1 MKSEQLYSGVAPI
14 LAIRNLTK
22 IFSGRGLFA
31 SPTAVAALQQ
41 VSLTIW
47 PSRTLALVGETGS
60 GKSTLA
66 RCLVRFEEA
75 TSGEIFFEGADFR
88 LLTGAKLRSARRQ
101 IQLVFQ
107 DAMSALNPRFSALEA
122 IAEPLILEGHS
133 APAIERQVLA
143 LMDNVG
149 LPAAWRN
156 RGTRQ
161 FSGGQRQR
169 LALARALA
177 ADPKVVILD
186 EALSGL
192 DLSVQGQMINLLLDL
207 QVARNLAFLFITHD
221 VGLAAS
227 IGDDMA
233 VIKDGSIIESSTIQE
248 VFAHPSHPYTQSLL
262 AIMAKNAMGR
272 FAEAS
277 LRT

>member
-1 MKSEQLYSGVAPI
+1 
-14 LAIRNLTK
+14 
-22 IFSGRGLFA
+22 
-31 SPTAVAALQQ
+31 
-41 VSLTIW
+41 
-47 PSRTLALVGETGS
+47 
-60 GKSTLA
+60 
-66 RCLVRFEEA
+66 
-75 TSGEIFFEGADFR
+75 
-88 LLTGAKLRSARRQ
+88 
-101 IQLVFQ
+101 
-107 DAMSALNPRFSALEA
+107 
-122 IAEPLILEGHS
+122 
-133 APAIERQVLA
+133 
-143 LMDNVG
+143 MDDVG

-207 QVARNLAFLFITHD
+207 QVRRHLAFLFITHD

-233 VIKDGSIIESSTIQE
+233 VIKDGSIVELSTIQE
-248 VFAHPSHPYTQSLL
+248 VFAHPCHPYTQSLL
-262 AIMAKNAMGR
+262 AIMARNAMGT

-277 LRT
+277 VRP